1 MEKVRNMAYSVIDIS
16 KYVVCYS
23 NKKNYGIT
31 NLRLQ
36 KILYFI
42 QAYFLKIKKEPC
54 FKEDMEA
61 WDFGPVV
68 PCVYQKYKKFGAGQ
82 IPDYTEPVDCFLND
96 YSGKKIVDGVIDL
109 LSSYQTF
116 DLVDITHHQS
126 PWLESYE
133 SARSNIISIE
143 AMKRFVKQQNG
154 QS

>member
-1 MEKVRNMAYSVIDIS
+1 
-16 KYVVCYS
+16 
-23 NKKNYGIT
+23 
-31 NLRLQ
+31 
-36 KILYFI
+36 
-42 QAYFLKIKKEPC
+42 
-54 FKEDMEA
+54 MEA

-68 PCVYQKYKKFGAGQ
+68 PCVYRKYKKFGAGK